1 MKICKLEHL
10 LLSILLLGCSTNH
23 LFAKDLP
30 GKDLFYNSKGKY
42 GSCNHCHVGGNSAG
56 RWNLETQKIDQE
68 DGKKIPSL
76 KGIGKRKDEE
86 QIIRSIQ
93 LMKKMFSFKLT
104 DEQISQL
111 AEYVG
116 TL

>member
-1 MKICKLEHL
+1 MKLFIP
-10 LLSILLLGCSTNH
+10 ILFIVFFISTFSF

-42 GSCNHCHVGGNSAG
+42 GSCNHCHINGGSGG
-56 RWNLETQKIDQE
+56 RWNFETQSVDQE
-68 DGKKIPSL
+68 EGKKIPVL
-76 KGIGKRKDEE
+76 KGVGKRKDEE
-86 QIIRSIQ
+86 QIKRSIQ
-93 LMKKMFSFKLT
+93 LMKKMFDFKLT
-104 DEQISQL
+104 DDQISKL

>member
-1 MKICKLEHL
+1 MKIVYL
-10 LLSILLLGCSTNH
+10 LVFVLLVGFKSNYLA
-23 LFAKDLP
+23 AKDLP

-42 GSCNHCHVGGNSAG
+42 GSCNHCHLNGSSSAG
-56 RWNLETQKIDQE
+56 RWDFEAEQIDQE
-68 DGKKIPSL
+68 EGRKIPAL

-86 QIIRSIQ
+86 QIKRSIQ
-93 LMKKMFSFKLT
+93 LMKKMFGFKLT